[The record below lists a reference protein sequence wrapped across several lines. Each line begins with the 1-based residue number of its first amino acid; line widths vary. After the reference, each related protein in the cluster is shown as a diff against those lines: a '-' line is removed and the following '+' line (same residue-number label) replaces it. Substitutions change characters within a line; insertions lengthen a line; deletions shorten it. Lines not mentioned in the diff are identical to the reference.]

1 MIGSTK
7 LFYYFNQEFV
17 CEFALPNKKLID
29 STKWVSQQ
37 PRINMIK

>member
-1 MIGSTK
+1 MFGSTK

-17 CEFALPNKKLID
+17 CPLPNKKLID